1 MIKRILIGFVVLFL
15 LIVTTALIGQKN
27 IRQLEAHLDETVDQL
42 APMAEKTNQLSGV
55 VLNISRL
62 VSLHSASLDE
72 QARTNLYQKTQKLF
86 DIYQQTTLALQAN
99 VAGYQ
104 DVEQVL
110 AEVDSAS
117 HLLLQAVSD
126 QFEIREQW
134 IAADTLQKEKVD
146 DFVNEWEFFSDD
158 SKMFIES
165 VSPDIVWLA
174 EGLQSAGNML
184 GRSLEKAFFAK
195 SQQQQEGYLSEV
207 KIHHQAMLSK
217 REQITAIIPE
227 SNFSLVG
234 YYDLIDQAFD
244 KQGLFAT
251 LSTSIALLEKQNQQ
265 LATINER
272 TDNVLVLLEEA
283 SALVGS
289 KINHAKVTAQNSSNN
304 ASLQMVLVLG
314 VSVIISIIVIWS
326 VIKSINGPLKRTLAH
341 LNKLVSGDF
350 SENIEIKS
358 QDEFGQIAQQIN
370 ALTIQLNSIIGE
382 VVSNAMQLASGAD
395 AGLSSSETTRT
406 LIRDQKS
413 QVESVADSVEE
424 MEAGIKE
431 VSVLANNTR
440 DEIDGMSRLVSSGRD
455 DVKITHD
462 IVISLQ
468 KAMRESVEKGIQLK
482 QQSDD
487 IGSILDVIKGIA
499 EQTKLLALNAAIEA
513 ARAGEQGRGFAVVAD
528 EVGALASSTQDS
540 TVKIREVIQM
550 LQVSSDETVTILTQ
564 GEEMASSCFSQTE
577 KNEQQLIQIDDVL
590 RQILDSS
597 QQIANTAEDRLIVA
611 ALINSS
617 MHNIVELG
625 EATSNE
631 ALQNQQASQQLKAQ
645 SEQQKHNVS
654 KFKLA

>member
-72 QARTNLYQKTQKLF
+72 QARTNLYQKTQKLL
-86 DIYQQTTLALQAN
+86 DTYQQTTLALQAN
-99 VAGYQ
+99 VVGYQ

-146 DFVNEWEFFSDD
+146 DFVNEWEFFTDD

-234 YYDLIDQAFD
+234 YYDLIDQAFE

-251 LSTSIALLEKQNQQ
+251 LSTSITLLEKQNQQ

-326 VIKSINGPLKRTLAH
+326 VIKSINGPLKQTLAH

-382 VVSNAMQLASGAD
+382 VVSNATQLASGAD
-395 AGLSSSETTRT
+395 AGLSSSETTRA

-440 DEIDGMSRLVSSGRD
+440 DEIDGMSRLVSSGRE

-564 GEEMASSCFSQTE
+564 GEEMASTCFSQTE
-577 KNEQQLIQIDDVL
+577 KNEQQLMQIDDVL
-590 RQILDSS
+590 QQILDSS
-597 QQIANTAEDRLIVA
+597 QQIANTAEDRLSIA

-617 MHNIVELG
+617 MHNIVDLG

-654 KFKLA
+654 QFKLA